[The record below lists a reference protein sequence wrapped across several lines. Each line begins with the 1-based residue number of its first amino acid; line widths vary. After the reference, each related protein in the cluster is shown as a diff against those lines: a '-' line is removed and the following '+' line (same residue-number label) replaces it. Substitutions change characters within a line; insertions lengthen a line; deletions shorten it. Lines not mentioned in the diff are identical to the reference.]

1 MNDQFIHGVIFD
13 WDRIDNDSYLKRI
26 EAFKGVEKL
35 DFNKAITFFVGE
47 NGSCK
52 STLLE
57 ALAVAHGFNPEG
69 GTKNFRFATNETHSE
84 LYRYLKV
91 TRGYKRERDG
101 FFLRAES
108 FYNAASYI
116 EGLDEIPAPSPKIR
130 ESYGGDSL
138 HRQSH
143 GESFMSLALNRF
155 GGKGLYILDE
165 PEAAL
170 SPARQMALLSRIN
183 QLVKLDSQFIIATHS
198 PILMAYPEADIYS
211 LSGDGVR
218 LTPYQE
224 TEHYQITKQF
234 LDHPDRMLRYLLD

>member
-1 MNDQFIHGVIFD
+1 
-13 WDRIDNDSYLKRI
+13 
-26 EAFKGVEKL
+26 
-35 DFNKAITFFVGE
+35 
-47 NGSCK
+47 
-52 STLLE
+52 
-57 ALAVAHGFNPEG
+57 
-69 GTKNFRFATNETHSE
+69 
-84 LYRYLKV
+84 
-91 TRGYKRERDG
+91 
-101 FFLRAES
+101 
-108 FYNAASYI
+108 
-116 EGLDEIPAPSPKIR
+116 
-130 ESYGGDSL
+130 
-138 HRQSH
+138 
-143 GESFMSLALNRF
+143 MSLALNRF

-234 LDHPDRMLRYLLD
+234 LDHPDRMRRYLLD

>member
-1 MNDQFIHGVIFD
+1 
-13 WDRIDNDSYLKRI
+13 
-26 EAFKGVEKL
+26 
-35 DFNKAITFFVGE
+35 
-47 NGSCK
+47 
-52 STLLE
+52 
-57 ALAVAHGFNPEG
+57 
-69 GTKNFRFATNETHSE
+69 
-84 LYRYLKV
+84 
-91 TRGYKRERDG
+91 
-101 FFLRAES
+101 
-108 FYNAASYI
+108 
-116 EGLDEIPAPSPKIR
+116 
-130 ESYGGDSL
+130 
-138 HRQSH
+138 
-143 GESFMSLALNRF
+143 MSLALNRF

-234 LDHPDRMLRYLLD
+234 LDHPYRMLRYLLD

>member
-1 MNDQFIHGVIFD
+1 
-13 WDRIDNDSYLKRI
+13 
-26 EAFKGVEKL
+26 
-35 DFNKAITFFVGE
+35 
-47 NGSCK
+47 
-52 STLLE
+52 
-57 ALAVAHGFNPEG
+57 
-69 GTKNFRFATNETHSE
+69 
-84 LYRYLKV
+84 
-91 TRGYKRERDG
+91 
-101 FFLRAES
+101 
-108 FYNAASYI
+108 
-116 EGLDEIPAPSPKIR
+116 
-130 ESYGGDSL
+130 
-138 HRQSH
+138 
-143 GESFMSLALNRF
+143 MSLALNRF